1 MAITALGYLELR
13 ASQLDDWA
21 GFGPRLLGLM
31 LAEKSATEIAFRMD
45 DRRQRVII
53 SADAHDGLGAFGWEV
68 ADAAA
73 LQAILLLGRL
83 PAWIRFGAGVVLL
96 WLEGLSVRVQA
107 LRLLVMPVAVAA
119 SWG

>member
-73 LQAILLLGRL
+73 LRWPHGG
-83 PAWIRFGAGVVLL
+83 AWR
-96 WLEGLSVRVQA
+96 R
-107 LRLLVMPVAVAA
+107 
-119 SWG
+119 